1 VTGGSAHGGNLR
13 KLAQMAGVSPRDL
26 VDFSASVNPLGPP
39 EWLRAVVSASLSD
52 VEHYPDPECRRLV
65 EAICARY
72 GVAPERVVVGNGS
85 AEIIAALPRVLRV
98 AGAVTPVPTYSDYA
112 TAAREAGLVVKTVAL
127 DGARDF
133 ALDVADVAALLEG
146 DEVVFVGRPNNPTGA
161 LCPRE
166 DLVSLASE
174 HPRSW
179 FVVDEAFIGFVGDDA
194 ESDAGGLLGLEVPN
208 LIVLRSLTKLYAIPG
223 LRLGFAVAPPDTAA
237 ALRRAMAPWSVNT
250 LAQAVGV
257 AALAD
262 EQYVRAT
269 RDFVADERRRFAER
283 LGALPGLHV
292 FPGSANYLLIKMGE
306 GGMDAVDLAGS
317 LLRRGL
323 AIRVCDDF
331 EGLGRRYFRVAVR
344 TSEEDDRLL
353 QEIQVILE
361 PGQATSERWP
371 ATADGP
377 RTAMVGGGRRPTAAS
392 AGRRVVP
399 AVMFQ
404 GTGSDVGK
412 SVLAAAFCRILLEDG
427 YRVAPFKAQNISLN
441 SFVTA
446 NGGEMGRAQAVQA
459 LACRLDP
466 DVRMNPV
473 LLKPSGETG
482 AQVVMWGKPVGT
494 MAVHEY
500 QDYTAEAREQTHRAY
515 DSLAQEYDA
524 MVLEGAGSCAEVNLR
539 RGDIV
544 NMSMA
549 AYAGSPVALVG
560 DIDRGGVFAAFVGTM
575 ELLTEHERRLV
586 AGFII
591 NKFRGDQSLLGAA
604 IRHTD
609 LHTGVPTWGVV
620 PFLRQVGLPD
630 EDSVAFKASGGD
642 AGTSGGGHV
651 RIALVDLPYAS
662 NLTDFDPLKIEP
674 DVELRIVR
682 SVEDLR
688 SGYGDAGAPDA
699 VILPGSK
706 NTLADLAY
714 LRSTGLARE
723 IEGLSRS
730 GSVEIV
736 GVCAGFQML
745 GGTIADPLGVE
756 SADRA
761 AEGLGLLAFDT
772 TMAEEKTLRLV
783 QARHLASG
791 KEMRGYEIH
800 HGRTVFR
807 GAETPP
813 AIHGPEG
820 EELGAVDSRGIV
832 WGTYV
837 HGLFDAD
844 EFRRWFIDRLR
855 ERRGIEPLGRVVA
868 RYDIEPAIEDL
879 ARVVR
884 VCLDVPAVYRAMGLV

>member
-1 VTGGSAHGGNLR
+1 
-13 KLAQMAGVSPRDL
+13 MAGVSPRDL

-39 EWLRAVVSASLSD
+39 EWLRAVVSANLSD
-52 VEHYPDPECRRLV
+52 VEHYPDPDCQRLV
-65 EAICARY
+65 EAICARH

-85 AEIIAALPRVLRV
+85 AEIIAALPRVLRA
-98 AGAVTPVPTYSDYA
+98 AGAVIPTPAYSDYE
-112 TAAREAGLVVKTVAL
+112 TSAREAGLVVKTVAL
-127 DGARDF
+127 DEARDF
-133 ALDVADVAALLEG
+133 AFDVAGVAAVLEG
-146 DEVVFVGRPNNPTGA
+146 EEVVFVGRPNNPTGA
-161 LCPRE
+161 LCARE

-179 FVVDEAFIGFVGDDA
+179 FVVDEAFIGFVADDA
-194 ESDAGGLLGLEVPN
+194 DPGAGGLVGVELPN

-223 LRLGFAVAPPDTAA
+223 LRLGFAVAPPDTAT
-237 ALRRAMAPWSVNT
+237 ALRRSQAPWSVNA
-250 LAQAVGV
+250 LAQVVGV
-257 AALAD
+257 AALGD
-262 EQYVRAT
+262 EQYT
-269 RDFVADERRRFAER
+269 RETRSFVTDERRRFAAR
-283 LGALPGLHV
+283 LGALPGLRV
-292 FPGSANYLLIKMGE
+292 FPGSANYLLVKMGE
-306 GGMDAVDLAGS
+306 GEMDAVDLAGS
-317 LLRRGL
+317 LLRGGL

-331 EGLGRRYFRVAVR
+331 EGLDRRYFRVAVR

-353 QEIQVILE
+353 QEIQARLD
-361 PGQATSERWP
+361 PGQATSAWCP
-371 ATADGP
+371 APAGAP
-377 RTAMVGGGRRPTAAS
+377 RRVIGGRR
-392 AGRRVVP
+392 RRVVP

-446 NGGEMGRAQAVQA
+446 DGGEMGRAQAVQA

-482 AQVVMWGKPVGT
+482 AQVIMRGKPVGT
-494 MAVHEY
+494 MAVPEY
-500 QDYTAEAREQTHRAY
+500 QDYTAEAREQAHRAY
-515 DSLAQEYDA
+515 DSLAREYDV

-575 ELLTEHERRLV
+575 ELLTERERRLV
-586 AGFII
+586 AGFVI
-591 NKFRGDQSLLGAA
+591 NKFRGDQSLLGEA
-604 IRHTD
+604 IRHTE

-620 PFLRQVGLPD
+620 PFLRQIGLPD
-630 EDSVAFKASGGD
+630 EDSVAFKSSGGD
-642 AGTSGGGHV
+642 LGTSGGAHV
-651 RIALVDLPYAS
+651 RIALIDLPYAS

-674 DVELRIVR
+674 DVELRVVR
-682 SVEDLR
+682 SVENLR
-688 SGYGDAGAPDA
+688 SGYGDVGAPDA
-699 VILPGSK
+699 VIVPGSK

-723 IEGLSRS
+723 IEGLGRS

-745 GGTIADPLGVE
+745 GGTISDPLGVE
-756 SADRA
+756 SVGRP

-772 TMAEEKTLRLV
+772 TMAEEKILRLV
-783 QARHLASG
+783 QARHLPSG
-791 KEMRGYEIH
+791 KEIRGYEIH
-800 HGRTVFR
+800 HGRTVHR
-807 GAETPP
+807 GTETPP
-813 AIHGPEG
+813 AIRGPEG
-820 EELGAVDSRGIV
+820 EELGVADRRGIV

-837 HGLFDAD
+837 HGVFDAD

-868 RYDIEPAIEDL
+868 RYDIEPAIVDL

-884 VCLDVPAVYRAMGLV
+884 ACLDVPAAYRAMGLP